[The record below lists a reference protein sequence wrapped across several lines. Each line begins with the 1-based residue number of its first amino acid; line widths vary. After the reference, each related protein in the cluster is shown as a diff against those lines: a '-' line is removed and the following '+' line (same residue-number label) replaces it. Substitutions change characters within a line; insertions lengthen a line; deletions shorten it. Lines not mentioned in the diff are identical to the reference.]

1 MVRPLVH
8 RQARS
13 GQPGALSRTDRSQDR
28 SPPIQRWLN
37 RILALPIALQNAI
50 FDEFMGLVEAR
61 IDAAR
66 QAGTLDLG
74 LETIAVEEF
83 TILSDTLLRTDPAS
97 GATTHLLEL
106 EIARALKPLTLKRL
120 EEASP
125 GSGNGRFEMPA
136 QAGLPCSCPP
146 AACLPMTARACPA
159 SNCYA
164 H

>member
-1 MVRPLVH
+1 VAQSH
-8 RQARS
+8 
-13 GQPGALSRTDRSQDR
+13 PGAS
-28 SPPIQRWLN
+28 
-37 RILALPIALQNAI
+37 IALQNAI

-74 LETIAVEEF
+74 LETIAVEDF

-120 EEASP
+120 EELHGLAGQRQRP
-125 GSGNGRFEMPA
+125 VRMPVQDGSH
-136 QAGLPCSCPP
+136 CWCPL
-146 AACLPMTARACPA
+146 AAFLPMTAHA
-159 SNCYA
+159 
-164 H
+164 